1 MSSYAMQAASIN
13 VSQAAVS
20 CWSCWFQWVC
30 LLFISLS
37 ICVPSE
43 SPTVVNFHVWVLSLD
58 SIDEGS
64 MTYAADIFM
73 SQSWDDARL
82 RIPDSIMNFTSEYR
96 LLPLS
101 WLERM
106 WRPDSFFKNAKQVV
120 FQEMTIPNHYIW
132 LYPNKRI
139 LYMVK
144 LTLLLSCAMKFQ
156 SYPHDTQYCNL
167 QIESLSYTTNELM
180 FEWESLNPLI
190 VGDGIELP
198 QHNLISAKPDV
209 CHQVYSSGESL
220 HLFSVTL
227 NHIFPSRALLLFHYW
242 LSLVRLF

>member
-1 MSSYAMQAASIN
+1 M
-13 VSQAAVS
+13 
-20 CWSCWFQWVC
+20 
-30 LLFISLS
+30 
-37 ICVPSE
+37 
-43 SPTVVNFHVWVLSLD
+43 VNFHVWVLSLD

-82 RIPDSIMNFTSEYR
+82 KIPDSIMNFTSEYR

-180 FEWESLNPLI
+180 FEWEAENPLI
-190 VGDGIELP
+190 VGSGIELP
-198 QHNLISAKPDV
+198 QHNLVSAKPDV
-209 CHQVYSSGESL
+209 CHQVYSSGEFVHFFLPSSQSHLSL
-220 HLFSVTL
+220 LTFTCHTVLALKMSL
-227 NHIFPSRALLLFHYW
+227 RMSRATSLCLPKFF
-242 LSLVRLF
+242 LSLCSFPLPALLCLFTNSPVESNLPDEIILQ